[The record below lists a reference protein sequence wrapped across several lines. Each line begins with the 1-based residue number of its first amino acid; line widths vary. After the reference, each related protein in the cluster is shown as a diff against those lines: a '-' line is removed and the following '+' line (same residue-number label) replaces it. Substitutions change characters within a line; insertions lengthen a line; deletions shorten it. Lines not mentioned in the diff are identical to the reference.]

1 MVADPGR
8 EEDSAWQEPGVTC
21 AGVLF
26 WCHVAID
33 VLGIIC
39 IGLKT
44 KWTKSRD
51 VASEHMASQPNVPRQ
66 ILCVPDQ
73 IDAFVELSGELQ
85 ALVLRFQTLST
96 KDISSL
102 QQHLDLLAH
111 TLEKARAAG
120 MPEVELAVAQR
131 QRRKVHNIVQDLKG
145 SIRVFCRIR
154 PLNHEER
161 ELGEHEILH
170 TPDDMTVRLGDGPNF
185 HFDAVFNSSTQENV
199 FDECKDLIQSVIDG
213 YSVALFSYGQTGAG
227 KTYTMYGDACHEGIG
242 PRAIKE
248 LYDHMKAVEA
258 RIGFTVTARLLE
270 VYQGAVTDMSPS
282 GFGQPLAS
290 PVKTVRHEE
299 VCHASTV
306 ITTAEQLLTFLV
318 HGQNLR
324 KTCATAMNAQSS
336 RSHLVFIVEV
346 ASIDNETGQKACG
359 KLLLCDLAG
368 SERLKKS
375 KVTGEHMKEA
385 IEVNKSLTAL
395 FDVLEA
401 LTKRG
406 PPKVIPYRNSKLT
419 QVLRDCLGG
428 TSKTV
433 MFVNCSPAASSR
445 SETLMSLTHAARAKK
460 ITNTPSRHR
469 L

>member
-8 EEDSAWQEPGVTC
+8 EEDFAWHEPRGTC
-21 AGVLF
+21 AGVFF

-33 VLGIIC
+33 LLGIIC
-39 IGLKT
+39 IGVKT
-44 KWTKSRD
+44 KWKKSRD
-51 VASEHMASQPNVPRQ
+51 VASEHMSSQQ
-66 ILCVPDQ
+66 ILCIPAQ

-85 ALVLRFQTLST
+85 ALVCRFQTLST
-96 KDISSL
+96 KDISAL
-102 QQHLDLLAH
+102 QQNLDLLAQ

-120 MPEVELAVAQR
+120 MPEGELAVAQR

-161 ELGEHEILH
+161 ALGEHEILQ
-170 TPDDMTVRLGDGPNF
+170 TPDDMTVRLDDGPTF
-185 HFDAVFNSSTQENV
+185 HFDAVFSSNTQENV

-227 KTYTMYGDACHEGIG
+227 KTYTMYGDPCHEGIG
-242 PRAIKE
+242 PRAINE
-248 LYDHMKAVEA
+248 LFDHMRAVEA

-282 GFGQPLAS
+282 GLGQPVPSL
-290 PVKTVRHEE
+290 KQTVRSEE
-299 VCHASTV
+299 LCHASTV
-306 ITTAEQLLTFLV
+306 ITTAEQLLAFLV

-324 KTCATAMNAQSS
+324 KTCSTAMNAQSS

-346 ASIDNETGQKACG
+346 VSIDNETGQKACG

-375 KVTGEHMKEA
+375 KVTGEHVKEA
-385 IEVNKSLTAL
+385 LEVNKSLTAL

-401 LTKRG
+401 LSKRG
-406 PPKVIPYRNSKLT
+406 PPKVIPYRHSKLT
-419 QVLRDCLGG
+419 QVLKDCLGG